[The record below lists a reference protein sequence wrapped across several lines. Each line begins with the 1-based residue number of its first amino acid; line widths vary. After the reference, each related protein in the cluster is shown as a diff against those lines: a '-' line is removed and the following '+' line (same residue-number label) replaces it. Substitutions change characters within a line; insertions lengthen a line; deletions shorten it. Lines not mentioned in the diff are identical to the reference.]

1 LLKNPENL
9 TKTQQAQ
16 LELLTKSHPE
26 LYKAYLLK
34 ERLRLLFKY
43 DNIYAALYAL
53 GNWIYLAEHS
63 KIPEMIELSAK
74 IKRNKS
80 HIRATLKHG
89 LSSGKLE
96 ATNNIIKSV
105 IRRSF
110 GFRNV
115 ENLIAMIY
123 LRTAPWL
130 ASLEDGLFNAIG

>member
-1 LLKNPENL
+1 
-9 TKTQQAQ
+9 
-16 LELLTKSHPE
+16 LELLTKSNPE
-26 LYKAYLLK
+26 LYKTYLLK

-43 DNIYAALYAL
+43 DNIYTALYTL

-63 KIPEMIELSAK
+63 KIPEMVELAAK
-74 IKRNKS
+74 VRRNKPN
-80 HIRATLKHG
+80 IRSTLMYG

-115 ENLIAMIY
+115 DNLIAMIY

-130 ASLEDGLFNAIG
+130 ANLGDCLFNAIG